1 MPRILNQLAKAAEQS
16 PEAMYTPL
24 KTRPSSM
31 LLKLEPVSR
40 ATARVAV
47 RRPAI
52 AMSLPHRFAIE
63 KI

>member
-31 LLKLEPVSR
+31 LLEPVSR
-40 ATARVAV
+40 ATARVSGETASDE
-47 RRPAI
+47 P
-52 AMSLPHRFAIE
+52 S
-63 KI
+63 